1 MDDEKNT
8 LTLDK
13 VKPIYDSAD
22 TVEVRLEKLT
32 TCYNML
38 AESYIESLSDYQN
51 LQNFLRRVVRT
62 VLYVAAGAG
71 FGGGSLADILTNLK
85 AVAESLAT

>member
-1 MDDEKNT
+1 MEHEKNT

-13 VKPIYDSAD
+13 VKPSYDSAD
-22 TVEVRLEKLT
+22 SADMKLEKLT
-32 TCYNML
+32 TCYNLL

-85 AVAESLAT
+85 EVAEILTP

>member
-1 MDDEKNT
+1 MENEKNT

-22 TVEVRLEKLT
+22 SADMKLEKLT
-32 TCYNML
+32 TCYNLL

-85 AVAESLAT
+85 AVAETLTP